1 MCVNMWLWEFPLE
14 VIMKDIVLEYDA
26 KIDSKRRITLRNTS
40 YQYFH
45 VQMNKDGSILLNPRV
60 LINPI
65 EIDKK
70 TLDMME
76 KSMENFSKGAVS
88 KPINLK
94 K

>member
-1 MCVNMWLWEFPLE
+1 MTE
-14 VIMKDIVLEYDA
+14 VIMEYDA
-26 KIDSKRRITLRNTS
+26 KMDSKRRITLRNTS

-45 VQMNKDGSILLNPRV
+45 VQMKKDGSILLKPRV
-60 LINPI
+60 LIDPI

-70 TLDMME
+70 TLDMMD
-76 KSMENFSKGAVS
+76 KSMDNYSKGVVS

>member
-1 MCVNMWLWEFPLE
+1 MTE
-14 VIMKDIVLEYDA
+14 VIMEYDA
-26 KIDSKRRITLRNTS
+26 KMDSKRRITLRNTS

-60 LINPI
+60 LIDPI

-70 TLDMME
+70 TLDMID
-76 KSMENFSKGAVS
+76 KSMENYSKGIVS

-94 K
+94 NIKD

>member
-1 MCVNMWLWEFPLE
+1 MWDIPLGEIMTE
-14 VIMKDIVLEYDA
+14 VIMEYDA
-26 KIDSKRRITLRNTS
+26 KMDSKRRITLRNTS

-60 LINPI
+60 LIDPI

-70 TLDMME
+70 TLDMMD
-76 KSMENFSKGAVS
+76 KSMENYSKGIVS

-94 K
+94 NIKD